1 MEMLLNKVTGV
12 ISVEGDMKIESYE
25 KDVYVIVNVEEA
37 EIEGGFKLVGETEEG
52 EKIEAFLT
60 VEEYFEGKEFKV
72 NTTSD
77 EKEVVENKEV
87 IRITEGYAV
96 NEIGAK
102 EYNFNKEIK
111 LKSIESKAKEIEKE
125 ILIEKELMSEATKIY
140 GDFDHQIKIH
150 ENNIINLNNQIS
162 QLRSDYWKIFIS

>member
-125 ILIEKELMSEATKIY
+125 ILIEKELMSELTKIY